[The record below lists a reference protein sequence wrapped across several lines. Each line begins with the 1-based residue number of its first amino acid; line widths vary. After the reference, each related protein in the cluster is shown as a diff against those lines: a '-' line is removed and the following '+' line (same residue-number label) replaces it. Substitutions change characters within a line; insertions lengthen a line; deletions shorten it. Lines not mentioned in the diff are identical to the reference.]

1 VGHGIDPKK
10 IQRRHSRGSPGSA
23 GIPCDEAAWGPMVA
37 EISCECPAEIG
48 DGGQSSAP
56 QLMRD
61 DAKTMESFM
70 LRTFVLSSLVVGV
83 GFAGIALAQQG
94 APAQPT
100 SNIKRTMLQKVD
112 VPGTDYETMTG
123 IAEIVP
129 NASIGRHTHPGPETG
144 YVIEGEM
151 TLIVD
156 GQPAKTVKA
165 GESYQVPP
173 GGIHD
178 AKSGDKGVKVMAVY
192 VVEKGKPLASPAP

>member
-1 VGHGIDPKK
+1 MRNPILAPLLV
-10 IQRRHSRGSPGSA
+10 
-23 GIPCDEAAWGPMVA
+23 
-37 EISCECPAEIG
+37 IG
-48 DGGQSSAP
+48 A
-56 QLMRD
+56 
-61 DAKTMESFM
+61 
-70 LRTFVLSSLVVGV
+70 
-83 GFAGIALAQQG
+83 GFAGNVLAQQ
-94 APAQPT
+94 AASAQPT

-112 VPGTDYETMTG
+112 VPGTNYETITG

-156 GQPAKTVKA
+156 GQPAKIVKA